1 MSLTISAA
9 DQAGHAVLVVA
20 GELDLATAPQLAD
33 HALAVVESASGD
45 LVIDASGLS
54 FCDSSGLT
62 AFVRV
67 TNRLAEQG
75 RRLAIAGP
83 PPIVHRVLEISGLVE
98 AITVQDTVSEA
109 IAALAG
115 KN

>member
-1 MSLTISAA
+1 MSLTVSAA
-9 DQAGHAVLVVA
+9 QHGGHAVLVVA

-33 HALAVVESASGD
+33 TALAMVDASVGD
-45 LVIDASGLS
+45 LVVDAGGLT

-67 TNRLAEQG
+67 TNRLAEDG
-75 RRLAIAGP
+75 RRLAIAGA

-98 AITVQDTVSEA
+98 AITVQDTVSDA
-109 IAALAG
+109 IAALAEKG
-115 KN
+115 